1 MIEIN
6 RIYTTQPGVMNN
18 TRASVTPT
26 QSTAA
31 APEPVINQERR
42 KQHDRRKHNK
52 KPVIERRVSSDRRSP
67 MFDAEA

>member
-6 RIYTTQPGVMNN
+6 RIYTTQPGVMNT
-18 TRASVTPT
+18 TRANVTPS
-26 QSTAA
+26 QAATAT
-31 APEPVINQERR
+31 PEPVIEQERR
-42 KQHDRRKHNK
+42 KQRDRRKHNK